1 MPGIGYCIKRFV
13 GGGEHTHT
21 FLVVALVLTWIN
33 EHTVVGSLCYKDGI
47 LFFEVMLARILVL
60 LALMLVTANFPALS
74 DLHHFLVAIACA
86 LVIPFC
92 MIFHRYCT
100 IALVCVLLLT
110 LTELTCSRRPDEFKY
125 YSGHGS
131 VQCAS
136 WMTTDLLH
144 LLRIDTVGTDSSL
157 CLLSR
162 PNLTAPFRV
171 VRRGWNDSRDT
182 LWGRPS
188 LFSAYRIFDGHKS
201 SVRCQHI
208 FGLRFLLR

>member
-1 MPGIGYCIKRFV
+1 M
-13 GGGEHTHT
+13 
-21 FLVVALVLTWIN
+21 TWIN
-33 EHTVVGSLCYKDGI
+33 EHTVVGSFFYNDGAV
-47 LFFEVMLARILVL
+47 FFTVMLAELLVVPAFL
-60 LALMLVTANFPALS
+60 LVVAYFPALS
-74 DLHHFLVAIACA
+74 DTHMSLVTIACC
-86 LVIPFC
+86 LVIPLC
-92 MIFHRYCT
+92 MIFPWYCT

-110 LTELTCSRRPDEFKY
+110 LTELTCSRRPDEFEY

-136 WMTTDLLH
+136 WTTTDLLH

-188 LFSAYRIFDGHKS
+188 LVSGYHICDDGRKS

-208 FGLRFLLR
+208 FGLHFLLR

>member
-1 MPGIGYCIKRFV
+1 
-13 GGGEHTHT
+13 
-21 FLVVALVLTWIN
+21 
-33 EHTVVGSLCYKDGI
+33 
-47 LFFEVMLARILVL
+47 MLASLLNVLASSLVI
-60 LALMLVTANFPALS
+60 VYFPALS
-74 DLHHFLVAIACA
+74 VLHTSLFTLACA
-86 LVIPFC
+86 VVTPFC
-92 MIFHRYCT
+92 MKFPWYCT

-110 LTELTCSRRPDEFKY
+110 LTELTCSCRPDKFEY
-125 YSGHGS
+125 NSGHGS

-144 LLRIDTVGTDSSL
+144 LLTIDTVGTDSSL

-162 PNLTAPFRV
+162 PNLTALFRV

-188 LFSAYRIFDGHKS
+188 LFSAYRICDDGQKS